1 MEQREGYIEHIKY
14 RNPDNGYTIFTLS
27 MTGDEEELTCVGNF
41 PVISEGEYVVV
52 EGNMTVHSM
61 YGEQMQVT
69 GFTVSIPKDSLSMER
84 YLGSGAIKGIGLT
97 MASRIVKKFGDSTFR
112 IIEREPER
120 LAEIKGISERMARD
134 IYAQFKEKQGMREAM
149 MYLQRYSITG
159 SLAVKIYKQY
169 GAEMRNV
176 LEKDPYRL
184 TEDISGV
191 GFKTADVIA
200 MSMGIQADSENRI
213 RAGVLYALQLGAQ
226 YGHVYLPEGELYRYC
241 MELLGVPFELLEHI
255 VNELTV
261 DRKLI
266 AKTKDSA
273 DGSEERQVYAA
284 VSFFTELGVARMLHD
299 LNRLDEISE
308 EAVARQLEKIEDNLD
323 IELDDIQRRAV
334 FEAAR
339 SGVFILTGGP
349 GTGKTTTINAIISLF
364 ESKGLQILL
373 AAPTGRAAKRMTEAT
388 GREARTIHRLL
399 EVSRMTEENG
409 EFRRGMFM
417 RNEDNP
423 LEADVVI
430 IDEMSMVDIYLM
442 NALLHAIPVG
452 TRLILVGDSNQLP
465 SVGPGNVLRDI
476 LASGAFPFVCLTK
489 IFRQA
494 EESDIIVNA
503 HKINNGEDIR
513 LDNKS
518 KDFFMMRRSEPQV
531 IIREVC
537 ALVRDKLP
545 KYVGASSADIQVL
558 TPMRKGE
565 LGVENLNR
573 VLQEFINPPEDG
585 KQEHETHGVC
595 FREGDKVMQ
604 IKNNYQMEWEVRS
617 ARGIVRDAG
626 TGIYNGDIGI
636 IKSINRFAEE
646 MEIQFD
652 DGRTVQYPFGSLED
666 LEHAYAVTIHKSQGS
681 EYPAV
686 VLPILSGPRM
696 LLSRNLLYTAV
707 TRAVSCVTIVGS
719 DEMIRHMIKN
729 ANEQKRYTGLCD
741 RIREITA

>member
-213 RAGVLYALQLGAQ
+213 RAGVLYALQLAAQ

-518 KDFFMMRRSEPQV
+518 KDFFMMRRSDPQV